1 MNKKEEKRDK
11 KIEIRVTQKEKSDI
25 EKQAQKL
32 GLGVSEYARQF
43 LIKGYVFQPPING
56 GEKEKNEEANQ
67 SFLDK
72 RTLIGLANNLNQLT
86 RYSHENKFLHPKIE
100 SLISEIEKY
109 FEV

>member
-11 KIEIRVTQKEKSDI
+11 KVEIRVSQKEKTDI
-25 EKQAQKL
+25 ENQAKKL

-43 LIKGYVFQPPING
+43 LIKGYVFQPLNSEVEN
-56 GEKEKNEEANQ
+56 EKKVEENQ

-72 RTLIGLANNLNQLT
+72 KTLIGLANNLNQLT